1 VDRGE
6 LQGLTGNMENSRL
19 IHDFERNAN
28 AGAPFHHGDHVRLAF
43 AYLCEYPVLQAIER
57 FSAALKQFAAGRGKP
72 QLFHET
78 ITCAY
83 LFLIHE
89 RMAQGETRNWE
100 DFARRNPDLLGSK
113 DAVLRNY
120 YSDAVL
126 QSDLARKVFVLPHKC
141 LAPASHVLTSRDR

>member
-1 VDRGE
+1 
-6 LQGLTGNMENSRL
+6 MENRDNLQL
-19 IHDFERNAN
+19 IRDFECDAN
-28 AGAPFHHGDHVRLAF
+28 PGAPFHHADHVRLGF
-43 AYLCEYPVLQAIER
+43 AYLCEYPVLRAIER
-57 FSAALKQFAAGRGKP
+57 FSAALKRFAVSRGKP

-89 RMAQGETRNWE
+89 RMAQRESETSSWE
-100 DFARRNPDLLGSK
+100 DFARCNPDLLDSK

-126 QSDLARKVFVLPHKC
+126 RSDLARKVFVLPDKC
-141 LAPASHVLTSRDR
+141 LAITTSHLVEVGERR

>member
-1 VDRGE
+1 
-6 LQGLTGNMENSRL
+6 MEKMDNSQL
-19 IHDFERNAN
+19 IWNFERNADP
-28 AGAPFHHGDHVRLAF
+28 GAPFHHADHVRLAF
-43 AYLCEYPVLQAIER
+43 AYLCEYPVLQAIEK
-57 FSAALKQFAAGRGKP
+57 FSAALKRFAVNRGKP

-89 RMAQGETRNWE
+89 RMARRDRETLTWE
-100 DFARRNPDLLGSK
+100 DFVRHNPDLLGSK

-126 QSDLARKVFVLPHKC
+126 RSDLARKVFV
-141 LAPASHVLTSRDR
+141 A